1 MLVGFAA
8 SSRTLRQTLLFIYK
22 LVVKH
27 FDKTMSI
34 FDFFKKKTEPKIA
47 EKQTMEKEPYEKI
60 IEIDER
66 LNEISDYGKNLSKL
80 NSSQQV
86 ILIVEN
92 LEREI
97 NNGGFN
103 QFYFNS
109 SGNHAQITVEY
120 LRKIGADKT
129 AELVEKAN
137 LEWPNNRV
145 PTDRT
150 ERQAILEQIEN
161 KAVQVW
167 EDCDQLFYKYDDDIA
182 GLLMKFINANR
193 TDFE

>member
-1 MLVGFAA
+1 MG
-8 SSRTLRQTLLFIYK
+8 
-22 LVVKH
+22 
-27 FDKTMSI
+27 I
-34 FDFFKKKTEPKIA
+34 FNFFKKKEKPKIA
-47 EKQTMEKEPYEKI
+47 EKQIAEKEPYEKI
-60 IEIDER
+60 MEIDER

-86 ILIVEN
+86 VLIIEN

-120 LRKIGADKT
+120 LKKIGADKT

-137 LEWPNNRV
+137 SEWPNNEI
-145 PTDRT
+145 PIDRT
-150 ERQAILEQIEN
+150 ERQSLLEEIEN
-161 KAVQVW
+161 NAEQVW
-167 EDCDQLFYKYDDDIA
+167 EDCDQKFYKYEDDIA
-182 GLLMKFINANR
+182 GLLMNFVNVNR

>member
-1 MLVGFAA
+1 MG
-8 SSRTLRQTLLFIYK
+8 
-22 LVVKH
+22 
-27 FDKTMSI
+27 I
-34 FDFFKKKTEPKIA
+34 FDFFKKKAEPKIA
-47 EKQTMEKEPYEKI
+47 EKQIVEKEPYEKI
-60 IEIDER
+60 MKINER

-86 ILIVEN
+86 VLIIEN

-109 SGNHAQITVEY
+109 SGNHAEVTVEN

-137 LEWPNNRV
+137 FEWPNNKV
-145 PTDRT
+145 PVNRN

-161 KAVQVW
+161 KAEQVW
-167 EDCDQLFYKYDDDIA
+167 EDCDQLFYKYEDDIA
-182 GLLMKFINANR
+182 GLLMDFVNANR